1 MNWADLFEHAETYET
16 DVAAIRETLAARRED
31 RDEDAEPNAEGQ
43 DA

>member
-16 DVAAIRETLAARRED
+16 DVAAIREALAVRRED
-31 RDEDAEPNAEGQ
+31 GTQIDDAEEGG